1 MNNMADLF
9 WQASLDEIKQGYHY
23 DAAAGEF
30 VCLMC
35 GRAFADGEVFAHG
48 DKFYEARKY
57 VAVHIAASHRSP
69 FHSLLELDRKL
80 TGLTEHQKS
89 LLELFYAGR
98 SDNEVAKELGTG
110 STSTVRNHRFAL
122 RERQKQAK
130 VFLAIMELLAERVP
144 KKSSFIDIP
153 ASARSVDER
162 FAITEEE
169 NAKILAASLPHGPD
183 GPIEHF
189 PAKEKKRLAILRH
202 VAKYF
207 DPAATYSEKEVN
219 AILKRFYD
227 DYVLLRRYLIDYGFM
242 DRKTD
247 GSAYWVKR

>member
-1 MNNMADLF
+1 MNDMADLF
-9 WQASLDEIKQGYHY
+9 WQASLAELKQGYRY

-48 DKFYEARKY
+48 DRFYEARRY
-57 VAVHIAASHRSP
+57 VAVHVAESHRSP

-130 VFLAIMELLAERVP
+130 VFLAIMELLAEQVP

-169 NAKILAASLPHGPD
+169 NAKILATALPHGPD

-207 DPAATYSEKEVN
+207 DPAATYGEKEVN

-247 GSAYWVKR
+247 GSAYWLKR